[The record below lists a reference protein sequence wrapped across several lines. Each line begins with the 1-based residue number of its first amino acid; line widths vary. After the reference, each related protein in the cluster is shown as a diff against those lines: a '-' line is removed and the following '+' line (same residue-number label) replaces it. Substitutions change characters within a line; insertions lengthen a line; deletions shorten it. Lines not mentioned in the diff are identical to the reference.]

1 MVLVDTNVLVDVL
14 ERDPQWW
21 KWSLGQMQSLA
32 SAHQLVINAVI
43 YAELA
48 ATHTSAA
55 ILNQK
60 IATMNL
66 MFEEIPRSA
75 AFLAGK
81 AFVLYRRRGGGKT
94 VVLSDFFI
102 GAHAAVLGCPILTRD
117 TGKYSSYFPTV
128 PLIAP

>member
-21 KWSLGQMQSLA
+21 KWSLGQMQTLSV
-32 SAHQLVINAVI
+32 AHQLAINAVI

-48 ATHTSAA
+48 ATHTSSAD
-55 ILNQK
+55 LDQK
-60 IATMNL
+60 IVTMNL
-66 MFEEIPRSA
+66 MFEEIPRAA

-81 AFVLYRRRGGGKT
+81 AFVLYRRRAGGKT
-94 VVLSDFFI
+94 GVLSDFFI
-102 GAHAAVLGCPILTRD
+102 GAQAAVLGCPILTRD

>member
-1 MVLVDTNVLVDVL
+1 MVFVDTNVLVDVL
-14 ERDPQWW
+14 ERDSQWW

-32 SAHQLVINAVI
+32 AAHQLAINAVI

-48 ATHTSAA
+48 ATHTSSAD
-55 ILNQK
+55 LDQK

-66 MFEEIPRSA
+66 GYEEIPRAA

-81 AFVLYRRRGGGKT
+81 AFILYRRRAGGKT
-94 VVLSDFFI
+94 GVLSDFFI

-117 TGKYSSYFPTV
+117 QSKYATYFPTV